1 MKKLS
6 LDVDALRV
14 ETFDT
19 SPRARAARGTV
30 RGNDSIPPTVF
41 TCDTMVQTTTD
52 PNLQCMCHSG
62 QPCVYTL
69 ETACGPD
76 CI

>member
-14 ETFDT
+14 ESFDT
-19 SPRARAARGTV
+19 SAGGGAARGTV
-30 RGNDSIPPTVF
+30 RGNDSRPPTF
-41 TCDTMVQTTTD
+41 TETLVPTTTD
-52 PNLQCMCHSG
+52 PNLQCMCQSG
-62 QPCVYTL
+62 APCVQTL

>member
-6 LDVDALRV
+6 LNLDALVV

-19 SPRARAARGTV
+19 SAGAAARRGTV
-30 RGNDSIPPTVF
+30 RGNDARPPTF
-41 TCDTMVQTTTD
+41 TETMVGTTTD
-52 PNLQCMCHSG
+52 PNLNCMCHSTD
-62 QPCVYTL
+62 PCVNTL
-69 ETACGPD
+69 ETACGID

>member
-6 LDVDALRV
+6 LDLDALRV

-19 SPRARAARGTV
+19 SARAASPRGTV
-30 RGNDSIPPTVF
+30 YGNDSAA
-41 TCDTMVQTTTD
+41 TTTTYPETTFCAED
-52 PNLQCMCHSG
+52 YSG
-62 QPCVYTL
+62 DPCVNTL
-69 ETACGPD
+69 ETACGID